1 MWHLHTYAFYWFVNY
16 MFSFNFARPLGT
28 PLFFWI
34 NQNQCTEHS
43 PPNKMWHLHMYAFF
57 ILYLFYDP
65 LRITKKRKRKAFQS
79 AGAPYAP
86 GRPTTESFAAEKF

>member
-1 MWHLHTYAFYWFVNY
+1 MLDPWAHRY
-16 MFSFNFARPLGT
+16 FSELIKISAQST
-28 PLFFWI
+28 PPQ
-34 NQNQCTEHS
+34 QNVTLAHVC
-43 PPNKMWHLHMYAFF
+43 FF

-65 LRITKKRKRKAFQS
+65 LRITKKRKREAFQS